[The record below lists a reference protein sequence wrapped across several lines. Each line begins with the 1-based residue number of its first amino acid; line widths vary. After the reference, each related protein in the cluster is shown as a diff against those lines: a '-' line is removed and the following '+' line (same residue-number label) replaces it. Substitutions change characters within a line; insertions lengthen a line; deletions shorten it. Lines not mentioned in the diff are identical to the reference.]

1 VKTRDQLPKKDVG
14 VPAHVAEPD
23 LPLSFSPLRNPSL
36 AMQRSVLQLQR
47 SIGNQAV
54 MRLMES
60 PVTKHSSEAAEPL
73 AINEPG
79 DRSEREADSV
89 ADQVM
94 RAPETPVSRTSSP
107 GGLQRK
113 CAACRDEEEEQK
125 LQRQMASPGDDARLQ
140 RQILP
145 GVESVSLQ
153 RKCAACEEEEEALLQ
168 RKEDGGMGTDV
179 APGIVHDVLRAP
191 GRPLDRETRAF
202 MEPRFG
208 YDFSSVRVHNDARAA
223 ESARAVNASAYTV
236 GSHVVFGQ
244 GQHAPS
250 SDHGRRL
257 LAHELTHVVQQ
268 GAAVEGHQQAAGQV
282 QRSMASLISKPAIS
296 KPAGGLSR
304 LQRQSPA
311 CLSLVRAPGRS
322 NPAFGLLVQ
331 AALRAHFTRQVGR
344 PVDFSFADAS
354 AGPMRTE
361 GRDRVIPPQI
371 FGALASGLGHP
382 DLAYRRRVGRVMLLA
397 EIKPASWWG
406 LAFAE
411 EQMANYIVK
420 GNQDVALKARLGVSV
435 FSPMTQI
442 TYRLPRSLNVDGR
455 NVRFAWCG
463 PGVIVYKAVEDKKK
477 EDDSKKTKKPPAA
490 GKFSLG
496 LSINSSSSGGANA
509 GIGVAINSHG
519 VAVGTVSAGV
529 AYNSQGKALGA
540 VGAGATSNSD
550 ATGAGVAG
558 AGLSSNAQSIGAGT
572 TGAGK
577 MSDSS
582 AAGAGVAGAGAMERS
597 DAAAAGVAGKGKM
610 TDSMAAAAGVKGS
623 GETKNVVGATAGKST
638 SGTSDGGTKAGDTS
652 KAGQQGHGTP
662 DGGTGTGSQS
672 GAAHPGSVPD
682 AGTGSGGHDGGTGD
696 AHDGGTGKPADA
708 GTGGKAGVPAPVDVA
723 EIVNRLKLPDPK
735 NDNAQV
741 EQLVTDAAVLDKLV
755 QSSSSAQKDLL
766 KQLAQKSGGMYAVPQ
781 PAWVEMILAATQGLT
796 PDDIAYLMTLEW
808 NPAKTND
815 AKLFEAIRQ
824 ALAARHVKSAEA
836 AKKAAEQK
844 RKTEEKKPESKD
856 SAAPQDA
863 KPAADAEA
871 KTKKPSDKNEVKRPV
886 PAKPGDGKKKLKA
899 GDKPKV
905 TDKTAEPGGD
915 TAKRKGG
922 AAPGLASTPA
932 NKIFR
937 ALQSAD
943 WDNVADGGAMIDMNR
958 SPMLFK
964 GRTEKGTRYGAMI
977 TLKKIKFQGKD
988 VLVIDQVSNLV
999 LLDDAKDGDGFSKQ
1013 TFEDKSEHFTFFGKL
1028 PKGSIIDDG
1037 DELRMMVV
1045 E

>member
-1 VKTRDQLPKKDVG
+1 
-14 VPAHVAEPD
+14 
-23 LPLSFSPLRNPSL
+23 
-36 AMQRSVLQLQR
+36 
-47 SIGNQAV
+47 
-54 MRLMES
+54 
-60 PVTKHSSEAAEPL
+60 
-73 AINEPG
+73 
-79 DRSEREADSV
+79 
-89 ADQVM
+89 
-94 RAPETPVSRTSSP
+94 
-107 GGLQRK
+107 
-113 CAACRDEEEEQK
+113 
-125 LQRQMASPGDDARLQ
+125 
-140 RQILP
+140 
-145 GVESVSLQ
+145 
-153 RKCAACEEEEEALLQ
+153 
-168 RKEDGGMGTDV
+168 
-179 APGIVHDVLRAP
+179 
-191 GRPLDRETRAF
+191 
-202 MEPRFG
+202 
-208 YDFSSVRVHNDARAA
+208 
-223 ESARAVNASAYTV
+223 
-236 GSHVVFGQ
+236 
-244 GQHAPS
+244 
-250 SDHGRRL
+250 
-257 LAHELTHVVQQ
+257 
-268 GAAVEGHQQAAGQV
+268 
-282 QRSMASLISKPAIS
+282 
-296 KPAGGLSR
+296 
-304 LQRQSPA
+304 
-311 CLSLVRAPGRS
+311 
-322 NPAFGLLVQ
+322 VQ

-354 AGPMRTE
+354 AAPMRTE

-397 EIKPASWWG
+397 EIKPANWWG

-411 EQMANYIVK
+411 VQMANYIVK
-420 GNQDVALKARLGVSV
+420 GNQDVALKAHLGVSV
-435 FSPMTQI
+435 FSPMTQM
-442 TYRLPRSLNVDGR
+442 TYRLPRSLNVDGS

-477 EDDSKKTKKPPAA
+477 EDSKKTKKPPAA

-572 TGAGK
+572 AGAGK

-638 SGTSDGGTKAGDTS
+638 SGTSDGGTRAGDPS
-652 KAGQQGHGTP
+652 KAGQPGSQGTP
-662 DGGTGTGSQS
+662 DAGMGTGSQS

-696 AHDGGTGKPADA
+696 AHDGGTGKPADT
-708 GTGGKAGVPAPVDVA
+708 GTSGKAGVPAPVNVA

-755 QSSSSAQKDLL
+755 QSSSPAQRDLL
-766 KQLAQKSGGMYAVPQ
+766 KQLAQKNGGMYAVPQ

-824 ALAARHVKSAEA
+824 ALAARHAKADEA
-836 AKKAAEQK
+836 AKKTAEQK
-844 RKTEEKKPESKD
+844 RKTEEKRPESKD
-856 SAAPQDA
+856 SAAPKDV
-863 KPAADAEA
+863 KPAADAGA
-871 KTKKPSDKNEVKRPV
+871 KPKKPSDKTEVKPPI
-886 PAKPGDGKKKLKA
+886 PAKPGDGKQKVKA
-899 GDKPKV
+899 GDKTKG
-905 TDKTAEPGGD
+905 TDKTAKPGGD

-932 NKIFR
+932 NKIFQ

-943 WDNVADGGAMIDMNR
+943 WSNVADGSAMIDMNR

-964 GRTEKGTRYGAMI
+964 GKTEKGTRYGAMV
-977 TLKKIKFQGKD
+977 TLKKIKFHGKD
-988 VLVIDQVSNLV
+988 VTVIDQVSNLV

-1013 TFEDKSEHFTFFGKL
+1013 IFEDKSEHFTFFGML